1 MNTENGWIKFYR
13 EWLDNPIIMKDAEH
27 LAVWGYLVCNAVHNE
42 MECIF
47 KNEKIKLSAG
57 QMLVKQC
64 DIADKLKIDRFKVM
78 RILKLFENAHLITH
92 STDKR
97 KTLITLEHWAVYQ
110 GLNTRANALSL
121 HVQCTSEK
129 ETENEKEKRSKREKD
144 KEKEI
149 NKNERMKEIY
159 NPPYIPPL
167 GENDEEKFSLNH
179 ANACISSMQGIAY
192 HHPKGVYHQP
202 LGCINGETERED
214 FPLTEKDLDKWLEE
228 DDGIDDW
235 DKFQIFY
242 KKLNS
247 GQMSV
252 VGGQQDCYTEYGE
265 VNGLDN
271 TNPIQQENKEY
282 NKLPPKPPSCDPVA
296 ITQNACMESAQ
307 GVVWNQSQ
315 TVCNQPS
322 GCMSVNEANI
332 STLFDEFWQAYPKK
346 VGKGYAFEC
355 FKKTKPTRKL
365 VDTMLEAIKKQKKS
379 DMWKRDK
386 GQYIP
391 NPSTWLN
398 QKRWEDDLGG
408 DTDEN
413 PWSSFKLGI
422 EL

>member
-1 MNTENGWIKFYR
+1 MFGKEVITLK
-13 EWLDNPIIMKDAEH
+13 
-27 LAVWGYLVCNAVHNE
+27 
-42 MECIF
+42 
-47 KNEKIKLSAG
+47 AG
-57 QMLVKQC
+57 QPLVSHRDLAKR
-64 DIADKLKIDRFKVM
+64 LKINSGKVEKVFGVLKTGTLTGTVTDM
-78 RILKLFENAHLITH
+78 RKNLVTIEVWDT
-92 STDKR
+92 SQVD
-97 KTLITLEHWAVYQ
+97 
-110 GLNTRANALSL
+110 TRDSEGDT
-121 HVQCTSEK
+121 VGTVKGQCRDTEK

-149 NKNERMKEIY
+149 KKNERMEEIY
-159 NPPYIPPL
+159 IP
-167 GENDEEKFSLNH
+167 S
-179 ANACISSMQGIAY
+179 ISPQ
-192 HHPKGVYHQP
+192 
-202 LGCINGETERED
+202 GETGRED

-247 GQMSV
+247 RQPLAVSS
-252 VGGQQDCYTEYGE
+252 QQDCYTEYGE
-265 VNGLDN
+265 TNGFDN
-271 TNPIQQENKEY
+271 TNPIQQENKECI
-282 NKLPPKPPSCDPVA
+282 NPHPPTPFSLAKQ
-296 ITQNACMESAQ
+296 ITQEACMESTQ

-322 GCMSVNEANI
+322 GCMAFAEGEIPPASKA
-332 STLFDEFWQAYPKK
+332 STSDLFDEFWQAYPKK

-365 VDTMLEAIKKQKKS
+365 VDTMLEAIAKQKKS

-408 DTDEN
+408 DDNDTSTWN
-413 PWSSFKLGI
+413 IKFNGLNGI
-422 EL
+422 EF